1 MDFTQLLETSV
12 VTGGMGTVLFYLN
25 SKAQTDSDIA
35 VLGYMSCSFL
45 LILLHQVA
53 PLFHASPVE
62 KTEDQVPVLAYG
74 VASWYH
80 QYVFLLVVSPKQ
92 MTT

>member
-35 VLGYMSCSFL
+35 VLGMIHYVLWSTSVLFFIPLPYVSFIMY
-45 LILLHQVA
+45 ILCNKDHDIW
-53 PLFHASPVE
+53 S
-62 KTEDQVPVLAYG
+62 
-74 VASWYH
+74 
-80 QYVFLLVVSPKQ
+80 
-92 MTT
+92 